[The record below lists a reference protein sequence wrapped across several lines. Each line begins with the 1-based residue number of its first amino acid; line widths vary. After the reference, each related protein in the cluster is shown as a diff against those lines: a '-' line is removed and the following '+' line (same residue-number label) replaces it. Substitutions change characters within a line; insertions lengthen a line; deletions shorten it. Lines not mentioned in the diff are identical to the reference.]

1 MANQL
6 PQATTSEVFSVAR
19 KVMDDAVAFYLANG
33 GPAAARQHI
42 EELACSLK
50 FYPDSIE
57 AYYDALAAINAA
69 EKAEQLKA
77 EEKAQQDQRNLLMKM
92 MSTLNSEQQ
101 PAQPRRKEPAPGV
114 LPKPLSTDKAM
125 RIWQRLQ
132 QAGYIDDR
140 YQPVGLSRTETAVL
154 ANKIARM
161 LRVTNKWKTF
171 ETLWGKT
178 CLRADYNRA
187 MDVKKTRVFLKKIS
201 TLLADIQ

>member
-42 EELACSLK
+42 EELAGSLK
-50 FYPDSIE
+50 FYPYRQFCE
-57 AYYDALAAINAA
+57 NY
-69 EKAEQLKA
+69 
-77 EEKAQQDQRNLLMKM
+77 AQQDQRNLLMKM

-201 TLLADIQ
+201 TLLADIQQVTFKA